1 MMSIFYLMDGRDG
14 QQVVMVRGDIVS
26 FVPADEANPDYV
38 AYLEWVAEGNT
49 PEPWPPAE

>member
-1 MMSIFYLMDGRDG
+1 MTTFYLMDGRYG
-14 QQVVMVRGDIVS
+14 QQIVKVHDGIVS

-49 PEPWPPAE
+49 PEPWPPAK

>member
-1 MMSIFYLMDGRDG
+1 MTFYLMSNVFGTTIVK
-14 QQVVMVRGDIVS
+14 VVGDVVS

-38 AYLEWVAEGNT
+38 AYQEWLAEGNT